1 MEDTKEPKET
11 GGTRDTEETGLV
23 DPADSAQ
30 SHGEEGEE
38 GEEGA
43 SVHELEKEEEDDRED
58 DVEDDE
64 AESGHEVDELD
75 ELYEMDE
82 MEELYEELFEEE
94 EEPQHPVFDL
104 VFQGNIEAVR
114 QLLSTDRTLV
124 HRRDHHDHSPIH
136 YPAKGRSESTAK
148 LEMARLLLSQG
159 ALVNSRASEFYTPL
173 HIACMMGREK
183 MCELLLTNG
192 ARYDLKLEHG
202 RYSPLDEAR
211 EVKVVKALIR

>member
-1 MEDTKEPKET
+1 MEETKEPKET

-43 SVHELEKEEEDDRED
+43 SVHELEKEEEEEDEEADDE
-58 DVEDDE
+58 EYDE

-75 ELYEMDE
+75 ELY
-82 MEELYEELFEEE
+82 

>member
-1 MEDTKEPKET
+1 MEETKEPKET

-64 AESGHEVDELD
+64 AESGHE
-75 ELYEMDE
+75 
-82 MEELYEELFEEE
+82 LYEELFEEE

-104 VFQGNIEAVR
+104 VLQGNIEAVR

-124 HRRDHHDHSPIH
+124 HRRDHDDHSPIH

>member
-1 MEDTKEPKET
+1 MEETKEPKET

-38 GEEGA
+38 GEEGVEGEEGA

-64 AESGHEVDELD
+64 AESGH
-75 ELYEMDE
+75 
-82 MEELYEELFEEE
+82 ELYEELFEEE

-192 ARYDLKLEHG
+192 ARYDLKLDHG

>member
-1 MEDTKEPKET
+1 MEETKEPKET

-30 SHGEEGEE
+30 FHGEEGEEGEEGVE

-43 SVHELEKEEEDDRED
+43 SVHELEKEEEEEDEEADDE
-58 DVEDDE
+58 EYDE

-75 ELYEMDE
+75 ELY
-82 MEELYEELFEEE
+82 

>member
-1 MEDTKEPKET
+1 MEETKEPKET

-75 ELYEMDE
+75 ELYE
-82 MEELYEELFEEE
+82 
-94 EEPQHPVFDL
+94 EPQHPVFDL

-124 HRRDHHDHSPIH
+124 HRRDHDDHSPIH

-192 ARYDLKLEHG
+192 ARYDLKLDIG

>member
-1 MEDTKEPKET
+1 MEETKEPEET

-38 GEEGA
+38 REEGA

-82 MEELYEELFEEE
+82 MEELFEEE

-104 VFQGNIEAVR
+104 VLQGNIEAVR

-124 HRRDHHDHSPIH
+124 HRRDHDDHSPIH

>member
-1 MEDTKEPKET
+1 MEDTKEPEET

-30 SHGEEGEE
+30 SHGEEGEEGEEGVE

-75 ELYEMDE
+75 ELYE
-82 MEELYEELFEEE
+82 
-94 EEPQHPVFDL
+94 EPQHPVFDL

-124 HRRDHHDHSPIH
+124 HRRDHDDHSPIH

-202 RYSPLDEAR
+202 RYSPLDVAK